1 MIGCCPNTLFACLRS
16 FCINLMILKFAVIV
30 AAVLLLLPAHAD
42 AKNIVK
48 AGSDILVEEG
58 QTVDNVAVIG
68 GQITVSGLVENN
80 VLAIAGSVVLT
91 SKAVVRGKVIVLGG
105 IVARGSGSTV
115 FGDITEVNAATL
127 SEAFQSAMRGEL
139 EGWSLILNVISI
151 CFFAIILMIALI
163 MTLLVPR
170 RLTMVTDAIGA
181 NRLKAFFLGILA
193 TLMIAPLFMLLAI
206 SIIGI
211 FLIPLAFTAL
221 LLAVIVGF
229 IASGAILGNWIIS
242 RSFRG
247 HRKSLVKETLVGLC
261 LLWLLGWIPLYIGMI
276 IKVFAITIGLGGV
289 LLSLSRKT
297 VRPIENQAPSD

>member
-1 MIGCCPNTLFACLRS
+1 MIGCCPNTLFACQRS

-193 TLMIAPLFMLLAI
+193 TLIAPLFMLLAI

-221 LLAVIVGF
+221 LLAVIIGF

-297 VRPIENQAPSD
+297 VRPIENRAPSD